1 MKILIL
7 VSHPESKQALTGLAE
22 ACSRRNQEYLCFFTG
37 DGVKLLEISD
47 VIDVLKDAERAV
59 VCEYSWAKHFT
70 GKKAPIEE
78 GSQTD
83 HSAMVSIVEQVISL

>member
-7 VSHPESKQALTGLAE
+7 VSHPESKEALIGLAD
-22 ACSRRNQEYLCFFTG
+22 ACSRRKQEFLCFITG
-37 DGVKLLEISD
+37 DGVKLLDSD
-47 VIDVLKDAERAV
+47 EVVDILKKAERAV

-70 GKKAPIEE
+70 NRQAPIEE

-83 HSAMVSIVEQVISL
+83 HSAMVSIVKQVVSL